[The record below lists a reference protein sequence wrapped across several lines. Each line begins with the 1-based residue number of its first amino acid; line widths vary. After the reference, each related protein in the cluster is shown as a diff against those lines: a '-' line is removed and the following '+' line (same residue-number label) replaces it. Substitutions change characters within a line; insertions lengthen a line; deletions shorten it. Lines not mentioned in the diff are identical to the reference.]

1 MTSPRIHSPSEAIR
15 TERLLLRPLSP
26 TDSDGVF
33 AIRSDPRVLYWT
45 EPDTRKKSDEWMNL
59 RLESKKTMTY
69 TVSLLPSQ
77 SSSPTRYPDPSKK
90 QDLQIIGLTG
100 AHSLPEIGYI
110 FHPSSW
116 GHGFATEALGAWIE
130 RYWQKYPE
138 GHPVLDGEEKGYLKA
153 VTGPGGEG
161 SRAVL
166 RKCGFKWW
174 GEEEVVDERLGA
186 KERNMRVVLQE
197 FRLQKPKFQTRP
209 DIRIVI

>member
-1 MTSPRIHSPSEAIR
+1 MASPAVHRPSAAIQ

-26 TDSDGVF
+26 TDSDSVY

-45 EPDTRKKSDEWMNL
+45 DPETRDKSEKWLKL
-59 RLESKKTMTY
+59 RLESEKSITY

-77 SSSPTRYPDPSKK
+77 SSLPTVNPEQSDMHER
-90 QDLQIIGLTG
+90 QIIGLTG

-110 FHPSSW
+110 FHPSFW
-116 GHGFATEALGAWIE
+116 GHGYATEALGAWIDM
-130 RYWQKYPE
+130 YWQRYPE

-153 VTGPGGEG
+153 VTGPGGGG

-166 RKCGFKWW
+166 RKCGFKCW

-186 KERNMRVVLQE
+186 KEKGMSVVLQE
-197 FRLQKPKFQTRP
+197 FRLQRPSLQT
-209 DIRIVI
+209 